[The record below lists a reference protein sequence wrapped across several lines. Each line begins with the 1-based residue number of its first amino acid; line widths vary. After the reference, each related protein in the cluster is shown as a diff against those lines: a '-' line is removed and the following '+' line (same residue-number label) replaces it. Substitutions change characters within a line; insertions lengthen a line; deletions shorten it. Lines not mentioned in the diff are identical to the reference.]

1 MRPNYKKPPS
11 NCLHGK
17 GENKK
22 GKTLKTRSIDND
34 FFFKARRVYAKNK
47 NTAIEKQEELKTK
60 LTEIHS
66 KLEEIDQKASDINK
80 NSSDPESVE
89 TFLSDYK
96 QKIDQLE
103 ILIANLTMTEMP
115 KSTADAEDFA
125 AKNQEAS
132 EQTWTRLINSKLKR
146 AKDIISK
153 INMAVGSSTRPVATI
168 TKYLP
173 TSKIF
178 VCILLFIICIC
189 FCIFVFV
196 CLVVTKTIIQYQPTG
211 NYEDDNNYQNNDI
224 DKDDLLTQA
233 TEIETHLKDPQIFG
247 PDSVFLPL
255 RDQCF
260 TGEDGG

>member
-22 GKTLKTRSIDND
+22 GKLLETQSIDID
-34 FFFKARRVYAKNK
+34 LPFKAHRVYAKNK
-47 NTAIEKQEELKTK
+47 STAIEKQEELKTK

-66 KLEEIDQKASDINK
+66 KLEEIDQKANDISK

-103 ILIANLTMTEMP
+103 ILIANLTITEVP
-115 KSTADAEDFA
+115 KSTAEVFA
-125 AKNQEAS
+125 TKNQDAS
-132 EQTWTRLINSKLKR
+132 QNTWTRLINSKLKR

-153 INMAVGSSTRPVATI
+153 IKIVGSSTRPVATI

-173 TSKIF
+173 TSKTF
-178 VCILLFIICIC
+178 VFYLCISE
-189 FCIFVFV
+189 FVFV
-196 CLVVTKTIIQYQPTG
+196 
-211 NYEDDNNYQNNDI
+211 
-224 DKDDLLTQA
+224 
-233 TEIETHLKDPQIFG
+233 
-247 PDSVFLPL
+247 
-255 RDQCF
+255 
-260 TGEDGG
+260 